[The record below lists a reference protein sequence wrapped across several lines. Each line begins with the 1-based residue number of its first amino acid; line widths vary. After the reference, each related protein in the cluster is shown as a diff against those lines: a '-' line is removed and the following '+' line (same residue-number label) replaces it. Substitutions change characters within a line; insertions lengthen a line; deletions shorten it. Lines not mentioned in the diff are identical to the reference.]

1 VDTESWQK
9 AGLYDPNEL
18 NAAER
23 LALLEYLTDRGATI
37 EQMVEA
43 HRQGTLPGVAGDLV
57 TQGRTQ
63 VIPVTEIAERS
74 GVPVERVL
82 RVLLAAGIPATP
94 QTEVSEEL
102 VRLMAAFE
110 QGRELLGE
118 DAVLAFTRVLGASAM
133 NIAEAA
139 VALFFAEFGPG
150 TVREGPDELARAVL
164 SEAATMAFTAVP
176 DVMAQAVMDQFERSQ
191 RRAQLARVWAAPA
204 VRSEDDGPAEK
215 VALGFVDLVGSTA
228 WAETQSLRDQNLA
241 LTRFE
246 SAAWSSAV
254 LAGGRVVKM
263 IGDEVFFTAPTAE
276 AACRIGTEVCRA
288 ADEDPTLP
296 PARGVV
302 GVGPAIPREGD
313 YFGPLVNLLSR
324 LTKVGGPG
332 ELVATEAAVK
342 ELAPERWEVEEL
354 EPVDLRDVPGPVRV
368 FRVEPKDRSAQ
379 SEPPAPIG

>member
-1 VDTESWQK
+1 
-9 AGLYDPNEL
+9 
-18 NAAER
+18 
-23 LALLEYLTDRGATI
+23 
-37 EQMVEA
+37 
-43 HRQGTLPGVAGDLV
+43 
-57 TQGRTQ
+57 
-63 VIPVTEIAERS
+63 
-74 GVPVERVL
+74 
-82 RVLLAAGIPATP
+82 
-94 QTEVSEEL
+94 
-102 VRLMAAFE
+102 
-110 QGRELLGE
+110 
-118 DAVLAFTRVLGASAM
+118 
-133 NIAEAA
+133 
-139 VALFFAEFGPG
+139 
-150 TVREGPDELARAVL
+150 
-164 SEAATMAFTAVP
+164 
-176 DVMAQAVMDQFERSQ
+176 
-191 RRAQLARVWAAPA
+191 
-204 VRSEDDGPAEK
+204 
-215 VALGFVDLVGSTA
+215 
-228 WAETQSLRDQNLA
+228 
-241 LTRFE
+241 
-246 SAAWSSAV
+246 
-254 LAGGRVVKM
+254 M